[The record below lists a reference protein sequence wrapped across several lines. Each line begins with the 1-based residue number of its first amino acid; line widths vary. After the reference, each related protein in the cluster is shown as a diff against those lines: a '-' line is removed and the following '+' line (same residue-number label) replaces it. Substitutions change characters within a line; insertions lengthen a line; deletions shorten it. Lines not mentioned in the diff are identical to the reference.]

1 MALRTWWEFS
11 AAEDEEEPK
20 PRKGPWT
27 VQEDMQLIRY
37 ISSHGEGRWPF
48 LAKAAGLNRTGKSCR
63 LRWINYLRPDLK
75 RSKITPQEERLIIK
89 LHRRWGNRWSRI
101 AQNLPGRTDNEIKNY
116 WRTRIKKRLNLNLQ
130 AESGSNNM
138 DTDSG
143 VQIAGSK
150 GSDFL
155 ATSSQRLP
163 GLDSLESSTR
173 ITRQI
178 TEEIAVQP
186 KETPY
191 LQSHSSPSSKEDCEN
206 GLQGEIREDSQINED
221 AQQGAALHGHLE
233 GSEELFEN
241 AGLPYIFSVGSLA
254 TLLSSELFA
263 DDGVNLDFSYM
274 VPSPDSFSESW
285 SYLNGYSDVLWN
297 VLDE

>member
-1 MALRTWWEFS
+1 MALRAWWEFS
-11 AAEDEEEPK
+11 AVGDEEEPK
-20 PRKGPWT
+20 TRKGPWT

-75 RSKITPQEERLIIK
+75 RSKITPQEEHLIIK
-89 LHRRWGNRWSRI
+89 LHCRWGNRWSRI
-101 AQNLPGRTDNEIKNY
+101 AKNLPGRTDNEIKNY
-116 WRTRIKKRLNLNLQ
+116 WRTRIKKRLNLQ
-130 AESGSNNM
+130 AESGSSGGM
-138 DTDSG
+138 DADNA

-163 GLDSLESSTR
+163 GLDSPESSTA
-173 ITRQI
+173 
-178 TEEIAVQP
+178 EEIAVQP

-191 LQSHSSPSSKEDCEN
+191 LQSHSSPSSREDCEN
-206 GLQGEIREDSQINED
+206 GLQGEIREGSSQINDD
-221 AQQGAALHGHLE
+221 AQQGAASQGHLE

-263 DDGVNLDFSYM
+263 YDGVFQDFSYM
-274 VPSPDSFSESW
+274 APSPDIFQESE

-297 VLDE
+297 VLDEET

>member
-11 AAEDEEEPK
+11 AVGDEEEPK
-20 PRKGPWT
+20 TRKGPWT

-37 ISSHGEGRWPF
+37 INSHGEGRWPF

-101 AQNLPGRTDNEIKNY
+101 AQNLSGRTDNEIKNY
-116 WRTRIKKRLNLNLQ
+116 WRTRIKKRLNLQ
-130 AESGSNNM
+130 AESGSSSM
-138 DTDSG
+138 DADSG

-150 GSDFL
+150 ASDFL

-163 GLDSLESSTR
+163 DLDSPESSTS
-173 ITRQI
+173 ITWQT

-186 KETPY
+186 KEMPY
-191 LQSHSSPSSKEDCEN
+191 LQSDSSPRSREDCEN
-206 GLQGEIREDSQINED
+206 GLQGEIREGSHQINDDE
-221 AQQGAALHGHLE
+221 QQGAALQGHLE

-254 TLLSSELFA
+254 TLLSSDLFA
-263 DDGVNLDFSYM
+263 DDGFTQDFSYM
-274 VPSPDSFSESW
+274 APSPDIFAESE

-297 VLDE
+297 VLD